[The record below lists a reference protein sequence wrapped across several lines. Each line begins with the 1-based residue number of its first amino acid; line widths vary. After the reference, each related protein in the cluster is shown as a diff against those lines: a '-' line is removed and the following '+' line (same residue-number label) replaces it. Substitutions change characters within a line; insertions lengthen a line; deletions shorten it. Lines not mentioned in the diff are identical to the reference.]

1 VKTAWRL
8 ALARVKGRHIRFHDL
23 RHTFNTRLLEAGVL
37 QEVRKALMGH
47 TSGQGV
53 HAVYTHIELPLK
65 RQAIARLEQWLA
77 AEQDRQASPI
87 TKEGQR

>member
-1 VKTAWRL
+1 V
-8 ALARVKGRHIRFHDL
+8 RFHDL

-53 HAVYTHIELPLK
+53 HGVYTHIELPLK
-65 RQAIARLEQWLA
+65 RQAIAQLEAWLRTQRARRLETAPSRSLS
-77 AEQDRQASPI
+77 SP
-87 TKEGQR
+87 TTNTEEEV